1 MKICVSDFNQE
12 IAVILGLSPEAFLL
26 LHVVISM
33 IGIFTG
39 FVVMGG
45 MYASHKL
52 PIWTAI
58 FLLTTILTS
67 VTGFF
72 FPITVFTPALA
83 VGILSL
89 AILLVALL
97 ALYVYRLVAWWRP
110 VYVATALAALYLNFF
125 VFIVQSFQKVTFLQH
140 LAPKQAEPPF
150 VVTQTAVLALFVVLG
165 LLALWKFHP
174 ERRLQAI

>member
-1 MKICVSDFNQE
+1 
-12 IAVILGLSPEAFLL
+12 
-26 LHVVISM
+26 
-33 IGIFTG
+33 
-39 FVVMGG
+39 

-58 FLLTTILTS
+58 FLFTTILTS
-67 VTGFF
+67 ATGFL
-72 FPITVFTPALA
+72 FPITIFTPALA

-89 AILLVALL
+89 VILLVALL
-97 ALYVYRLVAWWRP
+97 ALYVYRLAGWWRF

-150 VVTQTAVLALFVVLG
+150 VITQSVVLLTFIVLG
-165 LLALWKFHP
+165 VIALWKFHP
-174 ERRLQAI
+174 ERRLQTV

>member
-1 MKICVSDFNQE
+1 M
-12 IAVILGLSPEAFLL
+12 ILGLTPEAFLL

-33 IGIFTG
+33 IGIFAG
-39 FVVMGG
+39 FIVMGG

-52 PIWTAI
+52 PTWTAI
-58 FLLTTILTS
+58 FLFTTILTS
-67 VTGFF
+67 ATGFL
-72 FPITVFTPALA
+72 FPITIFTPALA

-89 AILLVALL
+89 VILLVALL
-97 ALYVYRLVAWWRP
+97 ALYVYRLAGWWRF

-150 VVTQTAVLALFVVLG
+150 VITQAVVLLTFVVLG
-165 LLALWKFHP
+165 LIALWRFHP
-174 ERRLQAI
+174 ERRLQAV

>member
-1 MKICVSDFNQE
+1 M
-12 IAVILGLSPEAFLL
+12 ILGLTPEAFLL

-33 IGIFTG
+33 IGIFAG

-45 MYASHKL
+45 MYASNKL

-58 FLLTTILTS
+58 FLFTTILTS
-67 VTGFF
+67 LTGFL
-72 FPITVFTPALA
+72 FPITIFTPALA
-83 VGILSL
+83 VGILSMV
-89 AILLVALL
+89 ILLVALL
-97 ALYVYRLVAWWRP
+97 ALYVYRLAGWWRF

-150 VVTQTAVLALFVVLG
+150 VITQGVVLLTFVVLG
-165 LLALWKFHP
+165 VIALWKFHP
-174 ERRLQAI
+174 ERRLQTV

>member
-1 MKICVSDFNQE
+1 M
-12 IAVILGLSPEAFLL
+12 ILGLTPEAFLL
-26 LHVVISM
+26 LHVAISM
-33 IGIFTG
+33 IGIFAG

-58 FLLTTILTS
+58 FLFTTILTS
-67 VTGFF
+67 ATGFL
-72 FPITVFTPALA
+72 FPITIFTPALA

-89 AILLVALL
+89 VILLVALL
-97 ALYVYRLVAWWRP
+97 ALYVYRLAGWWRF

-150 VVTQTAVLALFVVLG
+150 VITQSVVLLTFIVLG
-165 LLALWKFHP
+165 VIALWKFHP
-174 ERRLQAI
+174 ERRLQTV